1 MEKKTRTIQHITWFL
16 WFLVVLFVWACIA
29 TASLV
34 ASSVANPGCLE
45 TCGDVIVPYPFG
57 IEDPK
62 CAKDNKTFLLDSN
75 RSTNPPKLYI
85 GENIFVY
92 NISVENSTVTT
103 GIDAAFR
110 CYNEAGLKWQFD
122 QQITLE
128 ETPLTFSNSRN
139 KFTSLGCD
147 NLALMNDANGGFGGG
162 CFSLCSHN
170 ESSPSDDGSCSGV
183 GCCQTPIP
191 KHLKTLNI
199 TLGKVSSSNISDISK
214 GNISCIY
221 AFLTDPTLFNMS
233 TIDLHIDPSIDKR
246 YPSSPVVLDWVV
258 GKKNCEAREGTSG
271 YACGDTGTLCSY
283 SDNGRGYRCSCQEGY
298 MGNPYLRQGCQV
310 LGAIISFVISIRLIF
325 ILYKRRRQEKNFI
338 KHGGLVLQNQRVRI
352 FKEEELIKVTNN
364 YGHLLGQGGFGSVY
378 RGVLADDTHIAVKKP
393 KGLDKT
399 DLNQQFQHEI
409 CIISQVNHKNVV
421 KLLGLCLH
429 TDIPLLVYEFISN
442 GTLFE
447 HIHKTKSSFL
457 RSWKNCLRIAE
468 ETASALNYLH
478 SSADPPI
485 IHRDVK
491 SSNILLDD
499 HHTAKVSDF
508 GASVLIPLGQNGLAI
523 AVQGT
528 FGYLDPEY
536 LTTGNLTAKS
546 DVYSFGVLLIE
557 LLTGQN
563 PCTFTRFGERSNLI
577 QYFISSLENKN
588 LFQIL
593 NVEAI
598 DRIEREQILEVAKLI
613 VNCLNSCGEK
623 RPPMMEVVE
632 VLAKLMRV
640 SRESLLVQYNS
651 EDTKSLTSDLPF
663 HGLEFENATSHMGC
677 QLSEF
682 HLNETPLILNQVD
695 SSIDL

>member
-1 MEKKTRTIQHITWFL
+1 MGKKTRTIQQITWFL
-16 WFLVVLFVWACIA
+16 WFVVLFVWACIA
-29 TASLV
+29 TASEA

-45 TCGDVIVPYPFG
+45 NCGDVLVPYPFG
-57 IEDPK
+57 IEDLK
-62 CAKDNKTFLLDSN
+62 CAKNESFLLVCNS
-75 RSTNPPKLYI
+75 STNPPKLYI
-85 GENIFVY
+85 GGKTLVY
-92 NISVENSTVTT
+92 KISVENSTATI

-110 CYNEAGLKWQFD
+110 CYNETGLKWRFD
-122 QQITLE
+122 QKITMSNW
-128 ETPLTFSNSRN
+128 PLTFSNSRN

-147 NLALMNDANGGFGGG
+147 NLGLMNDANGGFGGG
-162 CFSLCSHN
+162 CFSLCGYN
-170 ESSPSDDGSCSGV
+170 ESGPPDDGSCSGV

-191 KHLKTLNI
+191 KHIKTLNI
-199 TLGKVSSSNISDISK
+199 TVDKLSSINMTDNSK
-214 GNISCIY
+214 SNISCIY

-233 TIDLHIDPSIDKR
+233 TIDLHIDPSID
-246 YPSSPVVLDWVV
+246 D
-258 GKKNCEAREGTSG
+258 REGPSG
-271 YACGDTGTLCSY
+271 YACGNIGTLCSY

-298 MGNPYLRQGCQV
+298 MGNPYLPQGCQDINECEDPSTYPCEGTCKNTPGNYTCICPLVMRGDGKVACHGVRLIIIVTV
-310 LGAIISFVISIRLIF
+310 LGAILSFVMSILLIF
-325 ILYKRRRQEKNFI
+325 ILYKRRRKEKNFT

-352 FKEEELIKVTNN
+352 FKEEELIKATNN

-378 RGVLADDTHIAVKKP
+378 RGVLANDTHIAVKKP
-393 KGLDKT
+393 RGLDKT

-429 TDIPLLVYEFISN
+429 TDIPLLVNEFISN

-447 HIHKTKSSFL
+447 HIHKTKSNFL

-508 GASVLIPLGQNGLAI
+508 GASVLIPIGQNGLDI

-528 FGYLDPEY
+528 LGYLDPEY

-546 DVYSFGVLLIE
+546 DVYSFGVLLVE

-577 QYFISSLENKN
+577 QYFISSLQNKN

-598 DRIEREQILEVAKLI
+598 DRTEREQILEVAKL
-613 VNCLNSCGEK
+613 VMNCLNGCGEK
-623 RPPMMEVVE
+623 RTNNDGSG
-632 VLAKLMRV
+632 RG
-640 SRESLLVQYNS
+640 S
-651 EDTKSLTSDLPF
+651 
-663 HGLEFENATSHMGC
+663 C
-677 QLSEF
+677 
-682 HLNETPLILNQVD
+682 
-695 SSIDL
+695 